1 MFYCTTLCVYI
12 LYYALHIS
20 QQCREEAFSS
30 ILIRLCLPMHQEKVG
45 KMYEKNL
52 HLLTL
57 EEGRMEAP
65 LEMPRE
71 LPRLNRNMP
80 KQCFFD
86 GEHQSSIQRSFKLID
101 PICLSRNGYHISY
114 LEGGR
119 FLCARFPEKK
129 LVLLVVG
136 GLSFCLKNIS
146 HSPFMKKK
154 HWCFR
159 IKGFFLPLSFKK

>member
-1 MFYCTTLCVYI
+1 MQGGGLFQHPHPSLPSDAPREGRENV
-12 LYYALHIS
+12 
-20 QQCREEAFSS
+20 REESS
-30 ILIRLCLPMHQEKVG
+30 SSHTWGG
-45 KMYEKNL
+45 KDGGPFGDAQGTPK
-52 HLLTL
+52 
-57 EEGRMEAP
+57 
-65 LEMPRE
+65 
-71 LPRLNRNMP
+71 LNRNMP
-80 KQCFFD
+80 KQFFFD
-86 GEHQSSIQRSFKLID
+86 GEHQSSIQRRFKLID

-159 IKGFFLPLSFKK
+159 IKGFFLPLSFKKWVLITEILHAWCFLHQEQDE